1 MKVNEIWKD
10 DNTGAKYK
18 IIQVEKDLEGSILNI
33 KLQSC
38 RNASLIWIVT
48 YWELK
53 KNYTLIDSLHNA
65 RLRG

>member
-10 DNTGAKYK
+10 DNTGAKCK
-18 IIQVEKDLEGSILNI
+18 IIQVEKDLEGKIINI
-33 KLQSC
+33 KIQSI
-38 RNASLIWIVT
+38 RNASLIWDVS

-53 KNYTLIDSLHNA
+53 NNYTLIDSLHNA